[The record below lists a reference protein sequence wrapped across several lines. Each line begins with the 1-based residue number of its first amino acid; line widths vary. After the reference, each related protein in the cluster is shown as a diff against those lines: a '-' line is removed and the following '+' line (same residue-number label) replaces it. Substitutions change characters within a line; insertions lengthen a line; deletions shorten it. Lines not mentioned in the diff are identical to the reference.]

1 MKYRISVDNTAISSR
16 IEPNAWVFGISKCST
31 VISTID
37 DRLWSCISG
46 LCTLSYTYLHN
57 QLNIAYLVKIKDKV
71 IANIEIVTN
80 IL

>member
-1 MKYRISVDNTAISSR
+1 MKYRISVESTAVSSR
-16 IEPNAWVFGISKCST
+16 IDPNAWVFGISKCST
-31 VISTID
+31 VISTIE

-46 LCTLSYTYLHN
+46 LCTLSYTYTHILF
-57 QLNIAYLVKIKDKV
+57 NIAYLIKIKDKV